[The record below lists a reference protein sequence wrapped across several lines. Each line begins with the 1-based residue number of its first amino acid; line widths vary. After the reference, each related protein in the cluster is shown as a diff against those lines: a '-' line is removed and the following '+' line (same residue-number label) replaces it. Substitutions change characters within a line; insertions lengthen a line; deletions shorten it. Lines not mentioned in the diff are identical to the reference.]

1 MTSKMVI
8 FGSNGFCR
16 ALLAVLLVLTSAAWF
31 SLHAADPLSAY
42 VDSDGRVIFTNEA
55 SPGSSSN
62 LLSTQFPGS
71 RPSPNTQIHEL
82 IDGIAEQHRVDPE
95 LIRAVVQVESNF
107 DPRAVSPKGAMGLMQ
122 LIPDTA
128 RRFGVR
134 NAFDPRANL
143 DGGIRYLKYLM
154 DLFDGDL
161 QLALA
166 AYNAGENAVSRIGG
180 IPSIPET
187 RNYLRKISLLYPLDR
202 PPRQL
207 VSTIEKFVDSKGIV
221 HFSNTELP

>member
-1 MTSKMVI
+1 MASKMVMP
-8 FGSNGFCR
+8 GCNGFHR
-16 ALLAVLLVLTSAAWF
+16 AFLAALLGLTSAAWIT
-31 SLHAADPLSAY
+31 LHAAEPLTAY
-42 VDSDGRVIFTNEA
+42 VDSDGRVVFTNEA
-55 SPGSSSN
+55 SPDSSSN
-62 LLSTQFPGS
+62 QAATQFPDSG
-71 RPSPNTQIHEL
+71 PSPNVQIHEL

-95 LIRAVVQVESNF
+95 LIRAMVQVESNF

-166 AYNAGENAVSRIGG
+166 AYNAGENAVSHTKGL
-180 IPSIPET
+180 PSIPET
-187 RNYLRKISLLYPLDR
+187 RNYVRKISLLYPLDR
-202 PPRQL
+202 PRR
-207 VSTIEKFVDSKGIV
+207 VASTIEKFVDRKGVV

>member
-1 MTSKMVI
+1 MASKMVI
-8 FGSNGFCR
+8 PGRNWFHH
-16 ALLAVLLVLTSAAWF
+16 ALLAALLGLTSTAWT
-31 SLHAADPLSAY
+31 SLHAGEPFSAY
-42 VDSDGRVIFTNEA
+42 VDSGGRVVFTNET
-55 SPGSSSN
+55 SPDQV
-62 LLSTQFPGS
+62 STQFPGS
-71 RPSPNTQIHEL
+71 GPSPNAPIHEL

-95 LIRAVVQVESNF
+95 LIRAMVQVESNF

-134 NAFDPRANL
+134 NAFDSRANL

-166 AYNAGENAVSRIGG
+166 AYNAGENAVSHTKGL
-180 IPSIPET
+180 PSIPET
-187 RNYLRKISLLYPLDR
+187 RNYVRKISLLYPLDR
-202 PPRQL
+202 PRR
-207 VSTIEKFVDSKGIV
+207 VASTIEKFVDRKGVV

>member
-1 MTSKMVI
+1 MVSKMVI
-8 FGSNGFCR
+8 SGRNWFRR
-16 ALLAVLLVLTSAAWF
+16 ALLAALLVLTSAAWT
-31 SLHAADPLSAY
+31 SLYAAEPLSAY
-42 VDSDGRVIFTNEA
+42 VDSDGRVVFTNETF
-55 SPGSSSN
+55 PDSSSN
-62 LLSTQFPGS
+62 QAATQFPGS
-71 RPSPNTQIHEL
+71 GPSPKAQIHEL
-82 IDGIAEQHRVDPE
+82 IDGIAEQYRVDSE
-95 LIRAVVQVESNF
+95 LIRAIVQVESNF

-134 NAFDPRANL
+134 NAFDSRANL

-166 AYNAGENAVSRIGG
+166 AYNAGENAVSHTKGL
-180 IPSIPET
+180 PSIPET
-187 RNYLRKISLLYPLDR
+187 RNYVRKISLLYPLDR
-202 PPRQL
+202 PRR
-207 VSTIEKFVDSKGIV
+207 VASTIEKFVDRKGVV

>member
-1 MTSKMVI
+1 MAFKMVI
-8 FGSNGFCR
+8 PGRTWFRR
-16 ALLAVLLVLTSAAWF
+16 ALLSALLGLTSAAWT
-31 SLHAADPLSAY
+31 SLHAGEPFSAY
-42 VDSDGRVIFTNEA
+42 VDSDGRVVFTNET
-55 SPGSSSN
+55 SPASSSHHA
-62 LLSTQFPGS
+62 STQFPGS
-71 RPSPNTQIHEL
+71 GPSPNAQIHEL

-107 DPRAVSPKGAMGLMQ
+107 DPSAVSPKGAMGLMQ
-122 LIPDTA
+122 LIPGTA

-143 DGGIRYLKYLM
+143 DGGVRYLKYLL

-161 QLALA
+161 RLALA
-166 AYNAGENAVSRIGG
+166 AYNAGENAVSRTGG
-180 IPSIPET
+180 IPAFSET

-202 PPRQL
+202 PPRRL
-207 VSTIEKFVDSKGIV
+207 FSTVERFVDSKGIV